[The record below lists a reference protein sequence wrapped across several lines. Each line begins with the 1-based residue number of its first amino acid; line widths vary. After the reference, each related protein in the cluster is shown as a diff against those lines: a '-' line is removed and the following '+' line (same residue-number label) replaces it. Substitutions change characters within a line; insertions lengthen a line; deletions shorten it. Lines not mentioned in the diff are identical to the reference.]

1 MASRTMGGG
10 EQGVM
15 VVARTEVWRYVSF
28 QYNGRENGKVIKLP
42 KKLRSRVFSF
52 QMYRDANYGVFC
64 MWKVNFVHKYMGSIL
79 SLNCAREGIILPNI
93 P

>member
-52 QMYRDANYGVFC
+52 QMYRDANCGVFC